1 MAHIQISYVGFIF
14 INTIVFCKV
23 ATEFSVKKKRNNGHV
38 GLGLS
43 NFGLSTQLESSMY
56 HFFNPLTFLG
66 VAELV

>member
-38 GLGLS
+38 GL
-43 NFGLSTQLESSMY
+43 NFKQILDCQRS
-56 HFFNPLTFLG
+56 
-66 VAELV
+66 